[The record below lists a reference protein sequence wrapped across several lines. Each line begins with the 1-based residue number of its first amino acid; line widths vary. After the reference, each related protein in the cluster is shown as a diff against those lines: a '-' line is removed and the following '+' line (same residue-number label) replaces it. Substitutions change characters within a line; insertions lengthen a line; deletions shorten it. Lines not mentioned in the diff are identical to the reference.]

1 MSLLTYYTLIYFLIG
16 TIIGFF
22 LEFVMV
28 ATGEN
33 VKWGER
39 IVMITLW
46 PIMGVTF
53 IWNLIKEFWK

>member
-22 LEFVMV
+22 LEFAMV
-28 ATGEN
+28 TTGEN
-33 VKWGER
+33 IKWGER
-39 IVMITLW
+39 IIMVTLW

-53 IWNLIKEFWK
+53 IWNFIKGLF

>member
-33 VKWGER
+33 VEWGER
-39 IVMITLW
+39 ITMITLW
-46 PIMGVTF
+46 PIMGIAF
-53 IWNLIKEFWK
+53 IWNFIKGFFE